1 MSEPAGT
8 GVSGTGVSG
17 TGVSG
22 TGVSGIDVPGAGG
35 PRPDSADVLIIG
47 AGIIGLSIA
56 WRAAQR
62 GMRVMVVDPAPGSG
76 ATQAAAGMLTPVA
89 EAAYAEKELFRLSS
103 ASLAQYPAFAAEL
116 TELTGEPTGFRQDGT
131 LQVAYDPGDL
141 AVLDEL
147 YILQETFGVPATRLT
162 ARECRA
168 AEPMLDPSVRGGLL
182 AANDGS
188 VDPRL
193 LTRALLA
200 AVDVA
205 GGVLTRQ
212 RAAELQIAGGRAA
225 GVLLADGMQVR
236 ARWVVLAAGW
246 QSGAVAGLP
255 AGLAPPVRPVKGQ
268 ILRLRPTPATLAA
281 GLPPGLLARTVRGIV
296 RGSSV
301 YLVPRRSG
309 ELVIG
314 ATQEELGADI
324 RVTAGGVWELL
335 RDARTLVPGITEL
348 ELVEA
353 VAGLRPGT
361 PDNAPVL
368 GPSQLPGLVLATGHF
383 RSGVLLAPVTAGII
397 TDYLESERL
406 PDAALPFLPERFVRP
421 DGNGRTW
428 K

>member
-1 MSEPAGT
+1 MSAPAD
-8 GVSGTGVSG
+8 SGRT
-17 TGVSG
+17 
-22 TGVSGIDVPGAGG
+22 
-35 PRPDSADVLIIG
+35 DVLVIG

-62 GMRVMVVDPAPGSG
+62 GLRVLVVDPAPGSG

-89 EAAYAEKELFRLSS
+89 EAAYAEKELFRLGRE
-103 ASLAQYPAFAAEL
+103 SLLRYPAFAAEL
-116 TELTGEPTGFRQDGT
+116 AQLTGEPTGFRHDGT
-131 LQVAYDPGDL
+131 LQVAYDSGDM

-147 YILQETFGVPATRLT
+147 YLLQETFGVPATRLT

-182 AANDGS
+182 AADGGS
-188 VDPRL
+188 ADPRL

-212 RAAELQIAGGRAA
+212 RAAELQITGGRAA
-225 GVLLADGMQVR
+225 GVLLADGRQIL

-246 QSGAVAGLP
+246 QSGAMAGLP

-268 ILRLRPTPATLAA
+268 ILRLRPVPATLAA
-281 GLPPGLLARTVRGIV
+281 GRPPGLLARTVRGIV

-314 ATQEELGADI
+314 ATQEELGADV

-383 RSGVLLAPVTAGII
+383 RSGVLLAPVTADII
-397 TDYLESERL
+397 TDYLESGRL
-406 PDAALPFLPERFVRP
+406 PDAALPFLPERFVRA
-421 DGNGRTW
+421 DGSGRTW